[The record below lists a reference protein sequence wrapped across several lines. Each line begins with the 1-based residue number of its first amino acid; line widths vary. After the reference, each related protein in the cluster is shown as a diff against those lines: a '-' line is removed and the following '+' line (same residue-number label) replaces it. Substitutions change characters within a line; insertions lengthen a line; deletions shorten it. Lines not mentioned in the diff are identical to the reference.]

1 MDAFDPFSSDDNP
14 PPPGGLLAPSVMG
27 GAPGIM
33 SSSPSPLL
41 APSLN
46 PPSPETSS
54 EMPLPM
60 ETQTAPDSDIA
71 VVQSGFTST
80 SPNIQ
85 WPSTQG
91 SANYS
96 GMGDLFSTQHSD
108 QSLDVTSP
116 GESILAQD
124 GPTTIS
130 TPVYNYE
137 TASFE
142 EPPQK
147 PIRNF
152 NPAEENFANFD
163 EALAPADVIPSNF
176 AAGLVDNNKVGKL
189 NLWSWIPVIH
199 SCKMKLHNSSNLGL
213 THRWLLKRQLC
224 SH

>member
-1 MDAFDPFSSDDNP
+1 MDAFDPFGSDDNP
-14 PPPGGLLAPSVMG
+14 PPPASLLAPAVAG

-33 SSSPSPLL
+33 SPSPTPLL
-41 APSLN
+41 APPLS
-46 PPSPETSS
+46 PASPETINEIPPPIES
-54 EMPLPM
+54 
-60 ETQTAPDSDIA
+60 QTAPDCDISL
-71 VVQSGFTST
+71 VQSGFTST

-96 GMGDLFSTQHSD
+96 MGDLFSTQHSD

-116 GESILAQD
+116 GESVLAQD
-124 GPTTIS
+124 EPTIS

-142 EPPQK
+142 EPPK
-147 PIRNF
+147 KSIGDSNS
-152 NPAEENFANFD
+152 AEENFANFD
-163 EALAPADVIPSNF
+163 EALAPADVIPTNF

-199 SCKMKLHNSSNLGL
+199 SCKRKLHNSSNLGL

>member
-54 EMPLPM
+54 EIPPPI
-60 ETQTAPDSDIA
+60 ESQTAPDSDIA

-80 SPNIQ
+80 SPTTQ

-96 GMGDLFSTQHSD
+96 SMGDLFSTQHTD
-108 QSLDVTSP
+108 QSFDITSP
-116 GESILAQD
+116 GESVLPQN
-124 GPTTIS
+124 GPTIS

-142 EPPQK
+142 EPPK
-147 PIRNF
+147 KSIGDSNS
-152 NPAEENFANFD
+152 AEENFANFD
-163 EALAPADVIPSNF
+163 QALAPADVIPSNF

-189 NLWSWIPVIH
+189 I
-199 SCKMKLHNSSNLGL
+199 LGVGF
-213 THRWLLKRQLC
+213 K
-224 SH
+224 

>member
-1 MDAFDPFSSDDNP
+1 MDAFDPFGSDDNP
-14 PPPGGLLAPSVMG
+14 PPPLGLLAPAVMG
-27 GAPGIM
+27 GAPGIT

-60 ETQTAPDSDIA
+60 ETQTTPESDIA

-96 GMGDLFSTQHSD
+96 SMGDLFSTQHSD

-116 GESILAQD
+116 D
-124 GPTTIS
+124 GPTIS

-142 EPPQK
+142 EPPLK
-147 PIRNF
+147 PIRNS
-152 NPAEENFANFD
+152 NSAEENFANFD
-163 EALAPADVIPSNF
+163 QALAPADVIPSNL

-189 NLWSWIPVIH
+189 ILEVGFR
-199 SCKMKLHNSSNLGL
+199 CFTVVK
-213 THRWLLKRQLC
+213 
-224 SH
+224 

>member
-1 MDAFDPFSSDDNP
+1 MAAFDPFGSDDNP
-14 PPPGGLLAPSVMG
+14 PPPASLLAPAVMG

-33 SSSPSPLL
+33 SPSPSPLL
-41 APSLN
+41 APPLS
-46 PPSPETSS
+46 PASPEIINEIPPPIES
-54 EMPLPM
+54 
-60 ETQTAPDSDIA
+60 QTAPDCDISL
-71 VVQSGFTST
+71 VQSGFTST

-96 GMGDLFSTQHSD
+96 SMGDLFSTQHSD

-116 GESILAQD
+116 GESAQAQD
-124 GPTTIS
+124 GPTIS

-142 EPPQK
+142 EPKK
-147 PIRNF
+147 PIGDSNS
-152 NPAEENFANFD
+152 AEENFANFD

-189 NLWSWIPVIH
+189 I
-199 SCKMKLHNSSNLGL
+199 LGVGF
-213 THRWLLKRQLC
+213 R
-224 SH
+224 

>member
-1 MDAFDPFSSDDNP
+1 MDAFDPFGSDDNP
-14 PPPGGLLAPSVMG
+14 PPPGGLLAPAVMG

-41 APSLN
+41 ASPLN
-46 PPSPETSS
+46 HASPETSS
-54 EMPLPM
+54 EIPPPI
-60 ETQTAPDSDIA
+60 EPQTAPDISL
-71 VVQSGFTST
+71 VQSGFTST

-96 GMGDLFSTQHSD
+96 SMGDLFSTQHSD

-116 GESILAQD
+116 GESAQAQD
-124 GPTTIS
+124 GPTIS

-147 PIRNF
+147 PIGDSNS
-152 NPAEENFANFD
+152 AEENFANFD

-199 SCKMKLHNSSNLGL
+199 SCKRKLHISSNLGL